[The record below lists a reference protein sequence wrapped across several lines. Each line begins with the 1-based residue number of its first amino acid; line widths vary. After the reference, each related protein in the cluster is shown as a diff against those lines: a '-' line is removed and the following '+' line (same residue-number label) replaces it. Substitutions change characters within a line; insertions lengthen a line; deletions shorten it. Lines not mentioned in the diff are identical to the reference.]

1 MASVKVG
8 VLHEIGGDQMFSM
21 RSAMRGSRVL
31 AAAAVFLFALAALP
45 AIVHAADGT
54 PYTVRPGDTLASI
67 AGAHSAT
74 AQALVDANGL
84 TDPDLIR
91 VGQVLMIPGATPVAS
106 RPSGPAEQPSSAP
119 TSPTCLPVYTVKPGQ
134 TLSQIARELGVSLA
148 AIVDANGMAN
158 PDRIYTAMVLRT
170 PNGQSET
177 ALIGPVTDTRFIA
190 SISKQRCWLYQAG
203 KLTGDWRCST
213 GRKEAPTR
221 PGSYRIQS
229 KINPAYASR
238 WDFWMPYWMGLYY
251 AGSTENGIHG
261 LPYDLKTGR
270 RTWEGLVGTPITYGC
285 IMLDDA
291 NAKTLFDVAYIGMPI
306 VILP

>member
-1 MASVKVG
+1 MAPVQG
-8 VLHEIGGDQMFSM
+8 GILELGGDQMIFV
-21 RSAMRGSRVL
+21 RRAMRGLRVL
-31 AAAAVFLFALAALP
+31 AAAAVFLFVLATLP
-45 AIVHAADGT
+45 AIVRATDDT
-54 PYTVRPGDTLASI
+54 PYVVRPGDTLASI
-67 AGAHSAT
+67 AVANGMT
-74 AQALVDANGL
+74 AQALSDANGL
-84 TDPDLIR
+84 TDPDVIR
-91 VGQVLMIPGATPVAS
+91 VGQILMIPRATSVAS
-106 RPSGPAEQPSSAP
+106 RSSRPAEQPSSAP
-119 TSPTCLPVYTVKPGQ
+119 TPPARLLVYTVKPGQ

-148 AIVDANGMAN
+148 AIVDTNGLAN
-158 PDRIYTAMVLRT
+158 PDQIFTGMVLRI
-170 PNGQSET
+170 PGAQNET

-213 GRKEAPTR
+213 GRKEAPTT

-261 LPYDLKTGR
+261 LPYDPKTGR

-291 NAKTLFDVAYIGMPI
+291 NAKTLFDVAYLGMPV

>member
-1 MASVKVG
+1 MASGKVG
-8 VLHEIGGDQMFSM
+8 VLHEFVGGQMIFM
-21 RSAMRGSRVL
+21 RGATRGSRVL
-31 AAAAVFLFALAALP
+31 AAAAVFLFALALSP
-45 AIVHAADGT
+45 AIISAADAT

-67 AGAHSAT
+67 AAAHGAT
-74 AQALVDANGL
+74 AQELADANGL

-91 VGQVLMIPGATPVAS
+91 VGQILMIPRATSVAA
-106 RPSGPAEQPSSAP
+106 RPSGPLGQPTSAPAPPMRPSS
-119 TSPTCLPVYTVKPGQ
+119 YTVKPGQ
-134 TLSQIARELGVSLA
+134 TLSQIATELGVSLA
-148 AIVDANGMAN
+148 AIVDATGLTD
-158 PDRIYTAMVLRT
+158 PDRIYTGMVLRI
-170 PNGQSET
+170 PGAQSET

-190 SISKQRCWLYQAG
+190 SIAQQRCWLYQDG

-213 GRKEAPTR
+213 GRKAAPTT

-238 WDFWMPYWMGLYY
+238 WNFWMPYWMGLYY
-251 AGSTENGIHG
+251 AGSTENGVHG
-261 LPYDLKTGR
+261 LPYDPQTGK

-291 NAKTLFDVAYIGMPI
+291 NAKTLFDVAYIGMPV